1 MADLASHTY
10 GDAFAALIGLSRNWV
25 GLIQLAT
32 VTSLPELVT
41 ALSAVSN
48 C

>member
-1 MADLASHTY
+1 MANLANHTY
-10 GDAFAALIGLSRNWV
+10 GDAIAALTGLSRNWV
-25 GLIQLAT
+25 GLSQLAT